1 MAQIGNCI
9 ILLAIVFLGMY
20 VIGKWQEEVD
30 KSHQVEFDGKK
41 YRYMCV
47 GMDVNRGFQDTIQT
61 TLGNISKSE
70 LKRRN
75 NNGTYAINAYVQVGK
90 PEYTWK
96 EEPINKETF
105 FLYASDYEY
114 LPKYLQTPTMK
125 LVKQYREEMNKK
137 ATG

>member
-1 MAQIGNCI
+1 MEQIFYLLLLWGVI
-9 ILLAIVFLGMY
+9 IL
-20 VIGKWQEEVD
+20 VIYGIAKWQEEVD

-75 NNGTYAINAYVQVGK
+75 NNGTYAINAWVQVGQ

-105 FLYASDYEY
+105 FLYATDYEY
-114 LPKYLQTPTMK
+114 LPKYLQTPNMK